1 MKVRRLLIG
10 AALTAVVLVGCDSYN
25 DKRGI
30 GDAPVGS
37 SQDGPAEVINFP
49 DQFANV
55 ASKCDGHGH
64 RIYSTTRDAA
74 VTVIDDASCPGGRA
88 S

>member
-1 MKVRRLLIG
+1 MKARRVLIG
-10 AALTAVVLVGCDSYN
+10 LALSAVVLVGCDSYN

-55 ASKCDGHGH
+55 ATKCDGHGH
-64 RIYSTTRDAA
+64 RIYSTTREAA
-74 VTVIDDASCPGGRA
+74 VTVIADPTCAS
-88 S
+88 